1 MHRYVGHGH
10 TRTRTRTRTRTH
22 TADVSNIVAGVILY
36 RGLYFGLYD
45 SLKPVVLRGDLKDSV
60 VASFVLGWGITLGA
74 GLAAYPFDTIC
85 RRMMTTVRTSVAH
98 PIYITSTYTPDLC
111 GCAAIDLHRRAN
123 TGEGCCTR

>member
-1 MHRYVGHGH
+1 M
-10 TRTRTRTRTRTH
+10 
-22 TADVSNIVAGVILY
+22 AGVILY

-98 PIYITSTYTPDLC
+98 LYHQH
-111 GCAAIDLHRRAN
+111 LHTRRVRFARCSIF
-123 TGEGCCTR
+123 TGERTQGRAAAHAD